1 MVQQSNINRFM
12 AKIDKSGPVA
22 PVLETRCWVWT
33 GAVDKAGYPRFWFG
47 KNSLTAQRAAMT
59 LSGVELDPVQQVVN
73 ICGNRLCVRREHL
86 ATATLSEVH
95 ALRHRGTPR
104 VGPGGIALIRLV
116 VRGDATVEFVAEAF
130 CLSPGFVA
138 QIVSAG

>member
-1 MVQQSNINRFM
+1 MHADPDRFL
-12 AKIDKSGPVA
+12 AKVDRSGPVP
-22 PVLETRCWVWT
+22 PVLESRCWHWI
-33 GAVDKAGYPRFWFG
+33 GATDRRGYPKFWLRG
-47 KNSLTAQRAAMT
+47 NAVTAQRAAMII
-59 LSGVELDPVQQVVN
+59 SGVELDPVQQVVN

-116 VRGDATVEFVAEAF
+116 VRGGEGRLEYVAEAYQ
-130 CLSPGFVA
+130 LSPECVA

>member
-1 MVQQSNINRFM
+1 MHADLVRFF
-12 AKIDKSGPVA
+12 AKVDRSGPV
-22 PVLETRCWVWT
+22 PLVLESRCWHWT
-33 GAVDKAGYPRFWFG
+33 GAVDRRGYPKFWLRG
-47 KNSLTAQRAAMT
+47 NAVTAQRAAMI

-86 ATATLSEVH
+86 AVATLTEAH

-116 VRGDATVEFVAEAF
+116 VRGDATVEFVAEAYQ
-130 CLSPGFVA
+130 LSPEFVA